1 MGKKPA
7 GAIGTFS
14 TYTFGLME
22 DFDESPSAALKRA
35 AILFDSLVFHPQ
47 GTLVGLDVGG
57 RESMS
62 KTEWLSAFA
71 SHNKDEQ
78 KFLAKSDD
86 FAELVF
92 LTDEFVDDTPRFYRN
107 VDSIFANKD
116 LYDTVQEWASQELKS
131 RGIEESNNRDE
142 WMD

>member
-1 MGKKPA
+1 
-7 GAIGTFS
+7 
-14 TYTFGLME
+14 
-22 DFDESPSAALKRA
+22 
-35 AILFDSLVFHPQ
+35 
-47 GTLVGLDVGG
+47 
-57 RESMS
+57 MS